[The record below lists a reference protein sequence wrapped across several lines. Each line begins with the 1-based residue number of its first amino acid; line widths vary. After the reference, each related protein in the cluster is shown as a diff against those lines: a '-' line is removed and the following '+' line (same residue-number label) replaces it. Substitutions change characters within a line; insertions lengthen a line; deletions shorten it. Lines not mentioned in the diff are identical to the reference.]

1 MARHYCLKRHIPHQR
16 IGFHRENGGWNT
28 TCDEFEKCVI
38 HDKVPVLCLVDSD
51 RKHGATKVY
60 PNEPAIGETLYRVQK
75 KAETLAAY
83 GALPPYHLFPLH
95 VHEIENLIPSQL
107 LQKLYR
113 ESLPDMRPG
122 LERVMQ
128 LQNVKGGKPLL
139 YYDNKKGFP
148 YIKNAPQRAY
158 WEEGPLE
165 LGGEPSS
172 MPPRDQPER
181 GTYCPETLFFSS
193 AE

>member
-1 MARHYCLKRHIPHQR
+1 M
-16 IGFHRENGGWNT
+16 
-28 TCDEFEKCVI
+28 
-38 HDKVPVLCLVDSD
+38 
-51 RKHGATKVY
+51 
-60 PNEPAIGETLYRVQK
+60 
-75 KAETLAAY
+75 LAAY

-122 LERVMQ
+122 LERVIQ

-158 WEEGPLE
+158 WEEVLLE

-172 MPPRDQPER
+172 MPPQDQPER
-181 GTYCPETLFFSS
+181 GTYCPETLFFPPLNNKLLDHILKTIKS
-193 AE
+193 AEGDTILKSLQIDDYLKSIWDDVGTQMLTWGYVNEPIRA